1 MLVRSLL
8 LGSWAAMVRLYARL
22 AIYDTT
28 ANKLAALPRVVAD
41 SINETSLKSCD
52 RYYNSD

>member
-1 MLVRSLL
+1 
-8 LGSWAAMVRLYARL
+8 MVRLYARL